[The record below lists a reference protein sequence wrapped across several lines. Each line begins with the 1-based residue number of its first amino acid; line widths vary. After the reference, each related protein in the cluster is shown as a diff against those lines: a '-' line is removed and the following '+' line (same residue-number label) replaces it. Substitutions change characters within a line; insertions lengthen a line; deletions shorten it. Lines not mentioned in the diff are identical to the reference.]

1 MEVDFDMKKRTAF
14 IGAILS
20 LIPLGQPILMKT
32 GVVLSSSVIM
42 LSLPEIVNANDADYY
57 FDLARYNFNKGKFNE
72 VISNL
77 NTSIK
82 INPYFAAAYLARCG
96 TKVNIQEY
104 EEAITDCEKAF
115 QLNLQDSN
123 NYIDK
128 NALYSNLC
136 GAKSAIGENYSA
148 ILDCNTAVMLDSKN
162 STSFKNRGIAKD
174 NLGDSRGACSDWQK
188 ASNLGD
194 LEARDYVRKYC

>member
-1 MEVDFDMKKRTAF
+1 MEVNFDMKKRTAF

-20 LIPLGQPILMKT
+20 LIPFGQPLLIKT
-32 GVVLSSSVIM
+32 GVILSSAAVM

-136 GAKSAIGENYSA
+136 GAKSAIGENHSA
-148 ILDCNTAVMLDSKN
+148 ILDCNTAVILDSKN
-162 STSFKNRGIAKD
+162 PTSFKNRGLAKD
-174 NLGDSRGACSDWQK
+174 NLGDIRGACSDWQK

>member
-1 MEVDFDMKKRTAF
+1 
-14 IGAILS
+14 
-20 LIPLGQPILMKT
+20 MKT
-32 GVVLSSSVIM
+32 GVVLSSSVVM

-136 GAKSAIGENYSA
+136 GAKSALGENHSA

-162 STSFKNRGIAKD
+162 SISFKNRGIAKD
-174 NLGDSRGACSDWQK
+174 NLGDIRGACSDWQK

>member
-1 MEVDFDMKKRTAF
+1 MKKRTAF
-14 IGAILS
+14 IGVILS
-20 LIPLGQPILMKT
+20 LIPFGQPLLIKT
-32 GVVLSSSVIM
+32 GLLLSTAGMM

-57 FDLARYNFNKGKFNE
+57 YDLARYNFNKGKFNE

-136 GAKSAIGENYSA
+136 GAKSAIGENHSA
-148 ILDCNTAVMLDSKN
+148 ILDCNTAVILDSKN
-162 STSFKNRGIAKD
+162 STSYKNRGIVKD
-174 NLGDSRGACSDWQK
+174 NLGDIRGACSDWRK

-194 LEARDYVRKYC
+194 LEARDYVRKFC